1 MTPPPVLP
9 LSAGSDL
16 FLDPEFLLL
25 DLLDHRDVGCRS
37 DLFLVQADLET
48 GVLGFE
54 RVDMG

>member
-1 MTPPPVLP
+1 LALP
-9 LSAGSDL
+9 AGSDL

-54 RVDMG
+54 RLDMG